1 MEVPAGTGLAGRA
14 KKIVLM
20 VWSEVMKR
28 AGYYLIGLSW
38 LAVPYLWAG
47 SVPRGS
53 MLELHSC
60 ELYAGGCVVSS
71 EATQRGQPKWIDAG
85 KRSAFLAKFGEPG
98 PDKDIYVSCAMA
110 MAH

>member
-1 MEVPAGTGLAGRA
+1 
-14 KKIVLM
+14 M
-20 VWSEVMKR
+20 VRSEVMKR
-28 AGYYLIGLSW
+28 AGYYLIGLTC
-38 LAVPYLWAG
+38 LVAPCLWAEAP
-47 SVPRGS
+47 VRGS

-71 EATQRGQPKWIDAG
+71 EATQRGQLKWIDAG

-98 PDKDIYVSCAMA
+98 PDKDIYVSCADLCSAMA